1 MTRNRDQLDKIGDG
15 RLVQQIEEALSTKR
29 ALEIELTAMLD
40 EYGRRRVRLARAGK
54 KPSGA
59 LAEPLAIDDH
69 TRTSIARREQ
79 LAADHYEADQAAQR
93 DPRTRTML
101 AS

>member
-1 MTRNRDQLDKIGDG
+1 MRPDDLERVGDS
-15 RLVQQIEEALSTKR
+15 RLVQRLEESLANRR
-29 ALEIELTAMLD
+29 ALDIEIRAMLD
-40 EYGRRRVRLARAGK
+40 EYGKRRVRLARAGK

-59 LAEPLAIDDH
+59 LAEPLAIDEH
-69 TRTSIARREQ
+69 NRSSIRRREQ

-93 DPRTRTML
+93 DPRTRTIL